1 MRFNFFRNRLSI
13 ESLSFGMGPSFPSP
27 QQVQAPPTEAPGNAT
42 VLKPGITGDAAKLPI
57 DGGKVSLTENINR
70 ESDLK
75 PDTFGKT
82 AFGLD
87 DKSRDLLTKESAMAW
102 GALGATPGA

>member
-1 MRFNFFRNRLSI
+1 MRFNFFRDRLSI
-13 ESLSFGMGPSFPSP
+13 ESLGFVMGSGFSSLK
-27 QQVQAPPTEAPGNAT
+27 VQAPPTKAPAT
-42 VLKPGITGDAAKLPI
+42 ELEPGITGDAVEPPTG
-57 DGGKVSLTENINR
+57 GGKVSLTENI
-70 ESDLK
+70 SDLK
-75 PDTFGKT
+75 PDTFVLNNT